1 MPARPVA
8 QSGPVAQ
15 RLHDSMAALSPQ
27 ERRAARALMA
37 DYPGAGLG
45 TSADLAKAAGV
56 SPPTVVRFARAIG
69 YTGFAD
75 LQAALLAELTDRRA
89 SPVSQYAAAG
99 GDGSDGHWL
108 DHGLELT
115 CQAVRQSLGHIP
127 HAEVDAAVDL
137 LADTR
142 KRVTCVGGRYS
153 GIVAQYLT
161 IHLQQ
166 LRPGIVARPD
176 AQGFGMASTIDVGR
190 HDVYVVYDMRRYQ
203 RSTVDLARR
212 LHSRGARI
220 ILITDPW
227 LSPAASVA
235 EVVLPTSVES
245 PSPFDSMAPAF
256 VLSELLI
263 GAVLTRLGEPAARR
277 MAEFEEASGYEML
290 P

>member
-1 MPARPVA
+1 MPD
-8 QSGPVAQ
+8 GPVAQ
-15 RLHDSMAALSPQ
+15 RVHDGMAALSPQ

-45 TSADLAKAAGV
+45 TSADLAKAAAV

-69 YTGFAD
+69 YGGFAD

-89 SPVSQYAAAG
+89 SPVTRYAAVAG
-99 GDGSDGHWL
+99 SGAAGHWL

-115 CQAVRQSLGHIP
+115 CEAVRHSLGHIP

-137 LADTR
+137 LTDAH
-142 KRVTCVGGRYS
+142 KKITCVGGRYS
-153 GIVAQYLT
+153 GIVAQYLAM
-161 IHLQQ
+161 HLQQ
-166 LRPGIVARPD
+166 LRPHITSRAD
-176 AQGFGMASTIDVGR
+176 AQGFGMASTIDAGR
-190 HDVYVVYDMRRYQ
+190 NDVYVIYDMRRYQ
-203 RSTVDLARR
+203 RSTVELARR
-212 LHSRGARI
+212 LHARGVRI

-263 GAVLTRLGEPAARR
+263 GAVLTKLGEPAAER
-277 MAEFEEASGYEML
+277 MAEFEAASGYEML

>member
-1 MPARPVA
+1 MP
-8 QSGPVAQ
+8 SGSAASRTVAQ
-15 RLHDSMAALSPQ
+15 RLHDSMASLSPQ

-37 DYPGAGLG
+37 DYPGVGLS
-45 TSADLAKAAGV
+45 TSADLAQAAGV
-56 SPPTVVRFARAIG
+56 SPATVVRFARAVG
-69 YTGFAD
+69 YSGFAD

-89 SPVSQYAAAG
+89 SPISRYAAESG
-99 GDGSDGHWL
+99 VGSDGHWL
-108 DHGLELT
+108 DRGLELT

-137 LADTR
+137 LADAS

-153 GIVAQYLT
+153 VIVAQYLA

-166 LRPGIVARPD
+166 LRPGITSRAD

-190 HDVYVVYDMRRYQ
+190 HDVYVIYDMRRYQ

-212 LHSRGARI
+212 LRSRGARI

-235 EVVLPTSVES
+235 EIVLPTSVES

-263 GAVLTRLGEPAARR
+263 GAVLSRLGEPAVRR
-277 MAEFEEASGYEML
+277 MSDFEEASGYEML